1 MKRDHARAEDVA
13 GLRVREFELLLAIHA
28 NRSVTAAARELGLTQ
43 PAASRTLKD
52 IEQMLRVH
60 LFERDRANGMR
71 LTGAGELVV
80 ARSRGLVADL
90 RAMTSEL
97 VAYKAG
103 SGGHLRLGL
112 IPLVPGALIERLV
125 KVLVGP
131 AHRMTVSIT
140 EGPTSQLLDALAM
153 ERLDALI
160 GRSSSDRTAEG
171 LTRETLMQQE
181 ACLLAH
187 VQNGRVR
194 KRGFGLA
201 DLAGATWLL
210 PPKGTPTRIAIN
222 GCFAAAGLEPPLAT
236 VEASSS
242 KVIHHVLAA
251 HPDML
256 SIVPSEI
263 GHDVERLGRVRRHAF
278 PVMLRM
284 PPVGLVFATRHRD
297 MPVVRNLRSAVHAA
311 IRDCGYSTPGEA
323 AVPKENARRPRTGGA
338 KRRAQR

>member
-1 MKRDHARAEDVA
+1 M
-13 GLRVREFELLLAIHA
+13 RELELLLAIHEH
-28 NRSVTAAARELGLTQ
+28 RSVTAAARALGLTQ

-60 LFERDRANGMR
+60 LFERDRANGMQ
-71 LTGAGELVV
+71 LTGAGELVI

-97 VAYKAG
+97 AAYKAG

-112 IPLVPGALIERLV
+112 IPLVPGALIEQLL
-125 KVLVGP
+125 KILVGAP
-131 AHRMTVSIT
+131 HRMTVSIS
-140 EGPTSQLLDALAM
+140 EGPTSQLLEALAAQ
-153 ERLDALI
+153 RLDALI
-160 GRSSSDRTAEG
+160 GRSSADRTAPG

-187 VQNGRVR
+187 VQNARVR
-194 KRGFGLA
+194 KPRFGLA
-201 DLAGATWLL
+201 DLEDASWLL
-210 PPKGTPTRIAIN
+210 PPRGTPTRSAIN
-222 GCFAAAGLEPPLAT
+222 ECFAAAGLEPPLAT

-278 PVMLRM
+278 PVPLRM
-284 PPVGLVFATRHRD
+284 PPVGLVYATRHRD
-297 MPVVRNLRSAVHAA
+297 MPVVRNLRNAVREALRQCSPA
-311 IRDCGYSTPGEA
+311 TSSVARGMKADVRRRD
-323 AVPKENARRPRTGGA
+323 AVESGGA
-338 KRRAQR
+338 RARSPR